1 VINAG
6 IYRITH
12 LATGRIYIG
21 QSGNLSRRLH
31 SYKTSGGSGNGKSVI
46 KRAIQK
52 YGWGSF
58 SWEVLLYAKDQ
69 EYLNLIETRVI
80 AAYGSQVPVGFNIE
94 AGGLNAPMSDESRA
108 KLSAAKTG
116 LRLSE
121 ATKDKLRVTSAQMWA
136 NKTPEQRAHTSAMLS
151 AALKGRTHKEDR
163 KEKLSEVRKAMF
175 ASGELAP
182 TPGFKG
188 RKHSAET
195 KEKMRLARTGRRHTM
210 EDKEKMRLQ
219 ALERWQSE
227 EYRNNVLVAKGYKK

>member
-1 VINAG
+1 M
-6 IYRITH
+6 
-12 LATGRIYIG
+12 YIG
-21 QSGNLSRRLH
+21 QSGDLSRRLR

-52 YGWGSF
+52 YGWEAF
-58 SWEVLLYAKDQ
+58 AWEILLYAKDQ
-69 EYLNLIETRVI
+69 EYLNLIETRAI
-80 AAYGSQVPVGFNIE
+80 AAYASQVPAGFNVE
-94 AGGLNAPMSDESRA
+94 AGGMNAPMSDETKA

-116 LRLSE
+116 VHLSE
-121 ATKDKLRVTSAQMWA
+121 STKDKLRITSAKMWSD
-136 NKTPEQRAHTSAMLS
+136 KTPEQRAHTSAMLS

-227 EYRNNVLVAKGYKK
+227 EYRNNVLAAKGYKK